1 MLLKKF
7 FVERKTR
14 HAVKKSTVTRD
25 NISFRKAQ
33 TIGII
38 YSWEG
43 KRKEE
48 IINEFAKEMENSG
61 KKVQTLCYSRV
72 DLKIVPVKVD
82 FFSEKDFDA
91 FGNIKTDK
99 LINFKNLR
107 FDFLYHLDTLPN
119 IYIENIMA
127 LSNARCRV
135 SRADHTKK
143 DLYDFMIQIRGTIGI
158 DKLCHEILHYT
169 KALVNNNV

>member
-1 MLLKKF
+1 MLFKKF

-14 HAVKKSTVTRD
+14 QAINKSTVSRD

-33 TIGII
+33 SIGII

-43 KRKEE
+43 KRKAE
-48 IINEFAKEMENSG
+48 IISDFAKEMEISG

-72 DLKIVPVKVD
+72 DLKIVPVEVD
-82 FFSEKDFDA
+82 FFSEKDFDS
-91 FGNIKTDK
+91 FGNIKSKK
-99 LINFKNLR
+99 LIDFKNCR

-119 IYIENIMA
+119 AYIENIMA

-143 DLYDFMIQIRGTIGI
+143 DLYDFMIQMRGNVGI
-158 DKLCHEILHYT
+158 DKLCNEILHYT
-169 KALVNNNV
+169 KALVNNA